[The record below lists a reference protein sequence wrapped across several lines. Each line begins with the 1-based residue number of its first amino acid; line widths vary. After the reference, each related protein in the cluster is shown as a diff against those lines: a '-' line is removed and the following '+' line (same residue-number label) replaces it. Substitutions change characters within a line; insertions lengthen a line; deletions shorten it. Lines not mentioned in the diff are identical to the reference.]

1 MEHIKSTELGYNYL
15 RDRLILNARPLDF
28 FMDSAFTEVDFNL
41 ENIINK
47 VTEYYNNF
55 IEKYRKYDY
64 IFEDSKLKYGFCN
77 YNDLWVGWTTTT
89 QEKHLFLHLKRYESE
104 HEFIERKQKTKRT
117 PEEQELYEY
126 HLQQKEIEKTKET
139 LRKLDK
145 EQLNTILSE
154 IKND

>member
-1 MEHIKSTELGYNYL
+1 MEYIKSTELGYDYL

-64 IFEDSKLKYGFCN
+64 IFEDSKLKYLNALANF
-77 YNDLWVGWTTTT
+77 
-89 QEKHLFLHLKRYESE
+89 
-104 HEFIERKQKTKRT
+104 
-117 PEEQELYEY
+117 
-126 HLQQKEIEKTKET
+126 
-139 LRKLDK
+139 
-145 EQLNTILSE
+145 NTINLRD
-154 IKND
+154 K